1 MTSGGN
7 DVNDFVIINLPNFVQ
22 FKQYYGKI
30 LSMVKGLGGCPPAN
44 SPGNYAYGNRCG
56 RAGIIVHRGN
66 LSVWL
71 LVLYL

>member
-30 LSMVKGLGGCPPAN
+30 LSMVKGLGGVPPLIPLETTPMAIGVEG
-44 SPGNYAYGNRCG
+44 P
-56 RAGIIVHRGN
+56 V
-66 LSVWL
+66 
-71 LVLYL
+71 